1 MARRDDEEVLNR
13 KLAKLLKKCIGNVE
27 GEKNAGMGKRIDVLA
42 KMDGLGSN
50 TVRIA
55 LELEKYGTSKKTEAV
70 KDAASRLSPASPLAE
85 LAIAAIYPKS
95 VYTKDDL
102 DMDTKLTYLL
112 ITSEDIEE
120 YTSGRKHD
128 HQRHAAESEWSNITV
143 RDLCEYLPNLHSE
156 IGDPAKIARRL
167 EKRLRHCVKGLC
179 LQDQRLLARSLEFNY
194 GGDGRSEK
202 IKRSNARNGAKR
214 ALLVVAG
221 ASLFH
226 TQLGHIQSRPRP
238 KGFKGRWPPM
248 TLDQCNNSG
257 NPRQDLMESWN
268 VISEQIDYKPIFE
281 SGVTVL
287 STCGGP
293 QFVASVKS
301 MADWASETSDKVG
314 GLRHDILGRIFHR
327 VLDTAKQ
334 DGSFYTSTPAAT
346 FLATL
351 AIRDGRDTDRAKVL
365 DPSCGTGTL
374 LMAASE
380 RIMEVTEGISADRL
394 IDDVIHGV
402 DINTT
407 ACHMAAT
414 SLGLLSPETKFSN
427 MKMFAVKLG
436 RDDKGEYRAGSLE
449 YYGDDGLLQ
458 YLGWTGTAGSQ
469 VETGAGVGESWHGVF
484 SLVIMNPPFTRNSLR
499 HDQFGPD
506 VEERIKKRER
516 RLFAKA
522 PKGIMHSSG
531 PMFTLLAEKLLA
543 RHGRLA
549 LVLPSLLL
557 SSAGNAKVRRFISD
571 RFHIET
577 VVVSYDPKRIW
588 FSENTDISELLLVLT
603 KAVPDA
609 RTPTKIVKLAV
620 NPSTN
625 AEAKRCAD
633 LINAGEEP
641 DHCRV
646 VELGR
651 DLVEVDDWSVAQFYS
666 GELARTFQEIRDGEL
681 FESVPLSEVADEN
694 VVPQGIRELFKN
706 TKSRDGLER
715 IWPTKWE
722 HETDSTTSMHVV
734 PDTYLV
740 RNQKTTKKNT
750 EEKWAER
757 AGNAWE
763 KGAYLNITE
772 KVRLELARVFAVYGT
787 SKFIGSAWHPIVP
800 KSGDAEAWSKAMVV
814 YLNSTLGIIAMLGC
828 RTFKSLAYPRW
839 GVGNIGSIPVPVLD
853 AKKIKKLVD
862 AYERY
867 ADADMGRLES
877 PSNARTS
884 INRIVGKVLEVDSG
898 KVDDAMMMLAREPM
912 ITARRYGLD
921 TLD

>member
-13 KLAKLLKKCIGNVE
+13 KLAELLGDCIGNVE
-27 GEKNAGMGKRIDVLA
+27 GEKDAGMGKRIDVLA
-42 KMDGLGSN
+42 RVDGPGSN

-55 LELEKYGTSKKTEAV
+55 LELEKYGTSKKAEAV
-70 KDAASRLSPASPLAE
+70 KDAASRLSSASPLAE

-120 YTSGRKHD
+120 YTTDRQHD
-128 HQRHAAESEWSNITV
+128 SRAHAAESKWSRISV
-143 RDLCEYLPNLHSE
+143 RDLCQYLPNLHSE

-167 EKRLRHCVKGLC
+167 EKRLRHCVKGLG
-179 LQDQRLLARSLEFNY
+179 LQDQRRLARSLEFNY
-194 GGDGRSEK
+194 GGDGKSENVK
-202 IKRSNARNGAKR
+202 KANARNGAKR

-221 ASLFH
+221 AALFH
-226 TQLGHIQSRPRP
+226 TQLGHIQDRPRP
-238 KGFKGRWPPM
+238 RGFKGRWPPM
-248 TLDQCNNSG
+248 TLDQCNNSDC
-257 NPRQDLMESWN
+257 PRQALLESWK
-268 VISEQIDYKPIFE
+268 VILEEIDYKPIFK
-281 SGVTVL
+281 SGLTVL
-287 STCGGP
+287 SACGGP
-293 QFVASVKS
+293 KFAASVKS

-351 AIRDGRDTDRAKVL
+351 AIRDGRDADRVKVL

-380 RIMEVTEGISADRL
+380 RIMEVTRDISADHL
-394 IDDVIHGV
+394 IDDIIHGV

-414 SLGLLSPETKFSN
+414 SLGLLSPETNFN
-427 MKMFAVKLG
+427 RMNMFAVKLG
-436 RDDKGEYRAGSLE
+436 RDNRGKYRTGSLE
-449 YYGDDGLLQ
+449 YYGDDGMLP
-458 YLGWTGTAGSQ
+458 YIDWTGAAGSQ
-469 VETGAGVGESWHGVF
+469 VETGAGVQESWHGVF

-506 VEERIKKRER
+506 VEKKIKKRER
-516 RLFAKA
+516 SLFAKA

-543 RHGRLA
+543 ENGRLA
-549 LVLPSLLL
+549 LVLPLLLL
-557 SSAGNAKVRRFISD
+557 SSAGNAQVRKFISD
-571 RFHIET
+571 HFHVET
-577 VVVSYDPKRIW
+577 VVISYDPKRIW

-603 KAVPDA
+603 KSVPDE
-609 RTPTKIVKLAV
+609 RPPTRIVKLAV

-625 AEAKRCAD
+625 AEAKRCAE

-641 DHCRV
+641 EHCRV
-646 VELGR
+646 VELGG
-651 DLVEVDDWSVAQFYS
+651 DLVEADDWSVSQFYS
-666 GELARTFQEIRDGEL
+666 GELARTFQEIRDGDL
-681 FESVPLSEVADEN
+681 FVSVPLSEVADEN
-694 VVPQGIRELFKN
+694 IDPRGIRGLFNN
-706 TKSRDGLER
+706 TGSREGLKHL
-715 IWPTKWE
+715 WPTKWE
-722 HETDSTTSMHVV
+722 HETDNTTSMHAV

-740 RNQKTTKKNT
+740 QNPKSAKNTKK
-750 EEKWAER
+750 KWVER
-757 AGNAWE
+757 AESAWE

-800 KSGDAEAWSKAMVV
+800 KSGDAEAWSKAMAV

-839 GVGNIGSIPVPVLD
+839 GVDNIRSIPVPVLD
-853 AKKIKKLVD
+853 EKKIKELAD

-884 INRIVGKVLEVDSG
+884 INRIVGKVLGVDSG
-898 KVDDAMMMLAREPM
+898 RIDSAMMELAREPM
-912 ITARRYGLD
+912 ITAQRHSLD